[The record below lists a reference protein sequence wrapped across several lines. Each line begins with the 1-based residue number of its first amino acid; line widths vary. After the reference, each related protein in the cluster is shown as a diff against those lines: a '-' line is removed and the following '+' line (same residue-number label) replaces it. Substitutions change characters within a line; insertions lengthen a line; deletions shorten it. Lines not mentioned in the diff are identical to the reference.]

1 MQLVASAKQLDYNVT
16 MRPNAPASRIR
27 PGASAPRVRRAAE
40 FNRFTAFSLS
50 PTPFRVSDTGGS
62 KTVSTIDIETLL
74 AEVSAEDP
82 CGPDLEYDAD
92 MRELEQAAQGK
103 PEQQMGDTI
112 VAGEEPDWRDVQRR
126 TISLF
131 SRTKDL
137 RVSTLLTKA
146 LLRNGGFEGLAD
158 GLAVMRGMVDRFWD
172 NLHPRLDPDDA
183 NDPTMR
189 INIVT
194 GLCDQDGML
203 VAVRNTPFVVS
214 PNLGRFGLREL
225 AFASGDGTPTDGQ
238 PAPSMSTIDGA
249 FMDASLESISSC
261 SEALSS
267 CLEQLRELEAKLTDV
282 VGSSNAPNLDG
293 LRRLLFQA
301 SKLVKEKL
309 TARTAGDSDESGS
322 DQEPGAQASVG
333 SGNGNASPGRSLSGD
348 VRSRDD
354 VVRTLDKIV
363 EYYQRFEPSSPVPIL
378 VKRCKR
384 LVTASFEDIV
394 KNLIP
399 DAVTQLE
406 VIKGPADENG
416 N

>member
-1 MQLVASAKQLDYNVT
+1 M
-16 MRPNAPASRIR
+16 
-27 PGASAPRVRRAAE
+27 
-40 FNRFTAFSLS
+40 
-50 PTPFRVSDTGGS
+50 SDTAGS
-62 KTVSTIDIETLL
+62 KTVSTIDIEALL
-74 AEVSAEDP
+74 AGVSSEDP
-82 CGPDLEYDAD
+82 CGPDLEYDAE
-92 MRELEQAAQGK
+92 MRQLEEASQGK

-112 VAGEEPDWRDVQRR
+112 VAGEEPDWREVREK
-126 TISLF
+126 TIALF
-131 SRTKDL
+131 ARTKDL
-137 RVSTLLTKA
+137 RVATLLAKA
-146 LLRNGGFEGLAD
+146 LLKTGGFAGFAD
-158 GLAVMRGMVDRFWD
+158 GIAVLRGLVDRYWET
-172 NLHPRLDPDDA
+172 LHPRLDPDDA

-194 GLCDQDGML
+194 SLCDQEGML

-225 AFASGDGTPTDGQ
+225 AFASGDGTPSDGQ
-238 PAPSMSTIDGA
+238 AAPTMSTIDGA
-249 FMDASLESISSC
+249 FMDASLESVTTC
-261 SEALSS
+261 ANALSS
-267 CLEQLRELEAKLTDV
+267 CLEHLRELEAKLTEV
-282 VGSSNAPNLDG
+282 VGSTNAPNLDA

-309 TARTAGDSDESGS
+309 ASRTASDVGEAGS
-322 DQEPGAQASVG
+322 TQEASLNGATGFSNSNG
-333 SGNGNASPGRSLSGD
+333 SAARPLSGD
-348 VRSRDD
+348 IRSRDD
-354 VVRTLDKIV
+354 VIRSLEKIV

>member
-1 MQLVASAKQLDYNVT
+1 
-16 MRPNAPASRIR
+16 
-27 PGASAPRVRRAAE
+27 
-40 FNRFTAFSLS
+40 
-50 PTPFRVSDTGGS
+50 VSDTAGP
-62 KTVSTIDIETLL
+62 KTVSTIDIEELL

-82 CGPDLEYDAD
+82 CGPDLEYDAE
-92 MRELEQAAQGK
+92 MRELEEASQGK
-103 PEQQMGDTI
+103 AEQQMGDTI
-112 VAGEEPDWRDVQRR
+112 VAGEEPDWRDVQKR
-126 TISLF
+126 TIALF

-137 RVSTLLTKA
+137 RVATLLAKA
-146 LLRNGGFEGLAD
+146 LLKTGGFEGFAD
-158 GLAVMRGMVDRFWD
+158 GLAAMRGMVERYWD
-172 NLHPRLDPDDA
+172 TLHPRLDPDDA

-203 VAVRNTPFVVS
+203 PSVRNTPFVVA

-225 AFASGDGTPTDGQ
+225 AFASGDGSPADGQ
-238 PAPSMSTIDGA
+238 PAPSMSTI
-249 FMDASLESISSC
+249 MDASLESISSTA
-261 SEALSS
+261 EALSS
-267 CLEQLRELEAKLTDV
+267 CLEHLRELEAKLTEF
-282 VGSSNAPNLDG
+282 VGSSHAPNLDS

-309 TARTAGDSDESGS
+309 AARTASDTGDVGS
-322 DQEPGAQASVG
+322 DQEASINGGIG
-333 SGNGNASPGRSLSGD
+333 SGNGNASAGRAISGD
-348 VRSRDD
+348 IRSRDD